1 MALECTLAAL
11 TSVDASDPDAVQEL
25 LQVCTQT
32 LLSPSLWAW
41 ALGITVAFAVIGGVI
56 GATKGRWIAGLVWGA
71 ALGPIG
77 WLVIALSKGNLPECP
92 ECGRTNP
99 TDAKACRHC
108 GVNLRVA
115 SMRTDRAR
123 FKRNDSGRG
132 W

>member
-1 MALECTLAAL
+1 MALECSLGAL
-11 TSVDASDPDAVQEL
+11 TNLDQTDTEAVQAL
-25 LQVCTQT
+25 LQTCTQT
-32 LLSPSLWAW
+32 LLSPALWAW
-41 ALGITVAFAVIGGVI
+41 AIGITVACAAVGALI
-56 GATKGRWIAGLVWGA
+56 GATKGRWVAGLVWGA

-77 WLVIALSKGNLPECP
+77 WLVMALSKGNLPECP
-92 ECGRTNP
+92 ECGLTNP